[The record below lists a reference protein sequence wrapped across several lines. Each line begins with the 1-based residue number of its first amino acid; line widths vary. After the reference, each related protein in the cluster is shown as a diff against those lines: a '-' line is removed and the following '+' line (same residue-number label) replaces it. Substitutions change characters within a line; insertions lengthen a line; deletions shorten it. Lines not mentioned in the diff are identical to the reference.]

1 MPVDPADFRATLSQF
16 ASGVTVLTSRD
27 AEGRDVGMT
36 ATAFSSL
43 SLDPPLVLF
52 CVGHEASMAPA
63 LRAATHVAV
72 HVLAADQE
80 QLSRRFAAKDED
92 RFAGLTPVRGVGD
105 VPLLEGAAAR
115 LECRIAERLPR
126 GDHVI
131 VVAEVL
137 RVSVSDGTPLLYY
150 RGRYGRLAP

>member
-27 AEGRDVGMT
+27 AQGRDVGMT

-80 QLSRRFAAKDED
+80 QLSRRFAANDED
-92 RFAGLTPVRGVGD
+92 RFAGLGPRRGVGD

-126 GDHVI
+126 GDHFI

-137 RVSVSDGTPLLYY
+137 RVSVNDGAPLVYH